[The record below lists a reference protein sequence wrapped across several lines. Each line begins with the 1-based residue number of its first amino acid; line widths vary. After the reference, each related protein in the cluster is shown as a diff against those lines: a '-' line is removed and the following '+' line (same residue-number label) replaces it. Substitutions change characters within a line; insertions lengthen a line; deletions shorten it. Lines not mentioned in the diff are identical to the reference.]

1 MNEIKGL
8 CEQIKRDVFVFNA
21 NMEPHIRQPN
31 LVDAIREIIG
41 KIEGGNGQID
51 DIFTSLCHTSDLFEL
66 LCFLKNN
73 EEEVVKSTTMSPAV
87 NNTDVYAILRNI
99 DKCTYKIFS
108 YVKHSD
114 SDYKHESLKL
124 LRKIVATDKPVT
136 LIKDLVPESYQL
148 FEKVNLGMLKMKDIP
163 LDTIPAGAKVVSFTI
178 PNTKQMM
185 YSCNPL
191 INRDFIKSK
200 YDYNRQSGLRNE
212 IVERFDNNQTYT
224 RAKVTGGDEE
234 EDEDDILIDEIMATQ
249 KDVEYSGEYVS
260 FQNADDAP
268 GYLDYVPFTDRLVG
282 GSANK
287 EIIGGGSVNKVK
299 EGIVVEGE
307 IDTYYQLLGERNGK
321 KIYREL
327 VDYDV
332 RDSSRNYNYLGATM
346 FVDNV
351 ENKRL
356 NMLKSNH
363 KIWKRNIVTRELL
376 GEIKMKYSKNHRL
389 GSAIFN
395 TISPKISTDE
405 EMLRLIACSMEF
417 ESNSNIVK
425 ANPTYLDSTR
435 NFTKLSLI

>member
-1 MNEIKGL
+1 
-8 CEQIKRDVFVFNA
+8 
-21 NMEPHIRQPN
+21 
-31 LVDAIREIIG
+31 
-41 KIEGGNGQID
+41 
-51 DIFTSLCHTSDLFEL
+51 
-66 LCFLKNN
+66 
-73 EEEVVKSTTMSPAV
+73 
-87 NNTDVYAILRNI
+87 
-99 DKCTYKIFS
+99 
-108 YVKHSD
+108 
-114 SDYKHESLKL
+114 
-124 LRKIVATDKPVT
+124 
-136 LIKDLVPESYQL
+136 
-148 FEKVNLGMLKMKDIP
+148 
-163 LDTIPAGAKVVSFTI
+163 
-178 PNTKQMM
+178 M

-200 YDYNRQSGLRNE
+200 YDYGRQSGLRNE

-224 RAKVTGGDEE
+224 RTKMTGGDEE
-234 EDEDDILIDEIMATQ
+234 EDQDDILIDEIMANI
-249 KDVEYSGEYVS
+249 KEVEYTGEYNK
-260 FQNADDAP
+260 FQRISDAP
-268 GYLDYVPFTDRLVG
+268 GYIDYIPFSDRLVG
-282 GSANK
+282 G
-287 EIIGGGSVNKVK
+287 GTLPK

-327 VDYDV
+327 VDYDI

-376 GEIKMKYSKNHRL
+376 GEIKMKYLKNRRL
-389 GSAIFN
+389 GSAIFD

-417 ESNSNIVK
+417 EANSNIVK

-435 NFTKLSLI
+435 NFSKLSLI